1 MHEKILE
8 FADYM
13 LSKDIYELGFLTLLI
28 LASLLFIS
36 VIILTVTFKKCKIPG
51 KIIHILGIA
60 IALPEAIYATYW
72 CVLFFQVGH
81 GIITELPF

>member
-8 FADYM
+8 LADYM
-13 LSKDIYELGFLTLLI
+13 LSKDIYELGFIALLTL
-28 LASLLFIS
+28 AVLLFVS
-36 VIILTVTFKKCKIPG
+36 VIVLTVTFKKCKIPG
-51 KIIHILGIA
+51 KIVHTLGIL
-60 IALPEAIYATYW
+60 IALPEAIYVTYW